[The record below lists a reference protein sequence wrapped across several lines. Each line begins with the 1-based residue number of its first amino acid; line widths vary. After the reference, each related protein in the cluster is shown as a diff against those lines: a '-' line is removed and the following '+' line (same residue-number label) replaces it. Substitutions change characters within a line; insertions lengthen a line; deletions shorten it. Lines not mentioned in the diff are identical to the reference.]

1 LDTSTGARDGFIS
14 PTDGVISVPAFA
26 QQGAAIERGLRAGTG
41 AGVEM
46 RLRASFE
53 AAPCRACASRALA
66 LRGDGL
72 VDSMSSVA
80 GLKKPMPRAF

>member
-1 LDTSTGARDGFIS
+1 MVLFLLLMVLSAFLRSLNRELPSSEACG
-14 PTDGVISVPAFA
+14 PAL
-26 QQGAAIERGLRAGTG
+26 ERAW
-41 AGVEM
+41 